1 MTTFLENAY
10 SLVHQDNA
18 ADVPSMSELRTQL
31 EKGTDETK
39 VDTMKRILNIMLNGD
54 PMPQL
59 LMHII
64 RFVMPSRSK
73 HLKKLLYFYY
83 EICPK
88 HDAQGKLKQEM
99 ILVCNGIRNDLQH
112 PNEYIRGN
120 TLRFLCKLRDD
131 ELIEPLLSSARSCLE
146 HRHAYVRK
154 NAVYAVASIF
164 QHNPHLIPDAAD
176 LIATFLEGENDAT
189 CKRNAFVALSSI
201 DHDKALTYLSTVFDG
216 IPNAE
221 ELLQLVE
228 LEFIRKDAIQNQQ
241 NKGRYLRLIFDLLE
255 ANTSTVVYEAASS
268 LTALT
273 SNPVAVKAAAA
284 KFIELSIKE
293 SDNNVKLIVLDRVN
307 QLRQRNEGVLDD
319 LIMEILRVLSSPDID
334 VRRKGLGIA
343 MEMISS
349 KNVEEVVLLLKKE
362 LSKTVDQDYEKN
374 TEYRQLLIQSIHH
387 CAIKFSEVAASV
399 VDLLM
404 DFIADFS
411 NTSAVDVITF
421 VKEVVEKFPKL
432 RPSIVAR
439 LVDTLSEVR
448 AGKVYRGIIWIIGEY
463 SLEESDIRDAWKKI
477 RASLGEIPILASEQR
492 LLDNVDGEGDKNQDQ
507 DQVNGHSKPA
517 QPSGSRRVLADGT
530 YATETALTSAS
541 AAAAKLEAVK
551 AAQKPPLR
559 QLILDGDYYLAT
571 VLSATL
577 TKLVMRHSDI
587 SADKARANALKAE
600 AMLIMISIIRVG
612 QSQFVKAPID
622 EDSVDRIMSCVR
634 SLAEFSEKKE
644 LESVFLD
651 DTRKAFRAMVQ
662 VEEKKRAAKEA
673 FEKAKTAIQ
682 VDDVV
687 QIRQLSKKNNGDGAD
702 EIELDLERA
711 TGGEATS
718 EDLSSKLSRVVQLTG
733 FSDPVY
739 AEAYVKVHQFDIVLD
754 VLLVNQTTETLQN
767 LSVEFATLGDLK
779 VVEKPTTQNLG
790 PHDFHNVQCTIKVS
804 STDTGVIFGN
814 VVYDGAHSTD
824 TNVVILNDLHV
835 DIMDYIQPATCTET
849 QFRTMWTEFEWEN
862 KVNINSKA
870 RSLREFLEQLLAATN
885 MNCLTPE
892 ASMKGD
898 CGFLSANLYAR
909 SVFGEDALANLS
921 IEKEGEDGPI
931 TGFVRI
937 RSRSQGLALSLGSL
951 KGLNK
956 IGTTV

>member
-1 MTTFLENAY
+1 MASFLESSY
-10 SLVHQDNA
+10 SLVHQDNLS
-18 ADVPSMSELRTQL
+18 DVPSMSELRTQL
-31 EKGTDETK
+31 EKGTDESK
-39 VDTMKRILNIMLNGD
+39 VDTMKRILTIMLNGD

-64 RFVMPSRSK
+64 RFVMPSKSK
-73 HLKKLLYFYY
+73 TLKKLLYFYY

-88 HDAQGKLKQEM
+88 LDASGKLKQEM

-112 PNEYIRGN
+112 ANEYIRGN
-120 TLRFLCKLRDD
+120 TLRFLCKLREA

-154 NAVYAVASIF
+154 NAVFAVASIF
-164 QHNPHLIPDAAD
+164 QHSESLIPDAAE
-176 LIATFLEGENDAT
+176 LIATFLETESDHT
-189 CKRNAFVALSSI
+189 CKRNAFAALASI
-201 DHDKALTYLSTVFDG
+201 DHDKALVYLSSVFDG
-216 IPNAE
+216 IPNAD

-228 LEFIRKDAIQNQQ
+228 LEFIRKDAVQNSQ
-241 NKGRYLRLIFDLLE
+241 NKAKYLRLIFDLLE
-255 ANTSTVVYEAASS
+255 ASTATVVYEAASS

-273 SNPVAVKAAAA
+273 NNPVAVKAAAA

-293 SDNNVKLIVLDRVN
+293 ADNNVKLIVLDRVD
-307 QLRQRNEGVLDD
+307 QLRRKNEGVLDD
-319 LIMEILRVLSSPDID
+319 LTMEILRVLSSPDID
-334 VRRKGLGIA
+334 VRRKALELA
-343 MEMISS
+343 LNMVSS
-349 KNVEEVVLLLKKE
+349 KNVADVVLLLKKE
-362 LSKTVDQDYEKN
+362 LTKTVDQEYEKN
-374 TEYRQLLIQSIHH
+374 NEYRQLLIHSIHQ

-404 DFIADFS
+404 DFIADFNS
-411 NTSAVDVITF
+411 TSAVDVISF

-432 RPSIVAR
+432 RQTIVER
-439 LVDTLSEVR
+439 LVSTLSEVR
-448 AGKVYRGIIWIIGEY
+448 AGKVYRGALWIVGEY
-463 SLEESDIRDAWKKI
+463 SMEANDIRDAWKRI

-492 LLDNVDGEGDKNQDQ
+492 LLDEGSEGQEEKEAQT
-507 DQVNGHSKPA
+507 NGTDKPA
-517 QPSGSRRVLADGT
+517 APTGSRRVLADGT
-530 YATETALTSAS
+530 YATESALTSTS
-541 AAAAKLEAVK
+541 AVLAKLEAVK

-559 QLILDGDYYLAT
+559 QLILDGDYYLAS
-571 VLSATL
+571 VLSSTL
-577 TKLVMRHSDI
+577 TKLVMRHSEI
-587 SADKARANALKAE
+587 SKDEARTNALRAE

-634 SLAEFSEKKE
+634 SLAEFAQKKE
-644 LESVFLD
+644 LETVFLD

-673 FEKAKTAIQ
+673 VEKAKTAVQ

-687 QIRQLSKKNNGDGAD
+687 QIRQLAKKNANDGAD
-702 EIELDLERA
+702 EIELDLEKA
-711 TGGEATS
+711 TGGDTAT

-779 VVEKPTTQNLG
+779 VVERPTTQNLG
-790 PHDFHNVQCTIKVS
+790 PHDFQNVQCTIKVS

-814 VVYDGAHSTD
+814 VVYDGQSSTD
-824 TNVVILNDLHV
+824 NNVVILNDVHV

-870 RSLREFLEQLLAATN
+870 KSLREFLTQLMACTN
-885 MNCLTPE
+885 MTCLTPE
-892 ASMKGD
+892 ASLKGD
-898 CGFLSANLYAR
+898 CQFLSANLYAR

-921 IEKEGEDGPI
+921 IEKEGDDGPV

-956 IGTTV
+956 VGEVA